1 MGRLLISES
10 EKKRIKSLYGL
21 ITETNDD
28 YNCNLHS
35 GITYY
40 NAIIGSY
47 NGDLNKAK
55 EDLNR
60 IANEFKTNVPE
71 ERIACQAALNKIRPD
86 FKGRNLIILDQVKN
100 TAYIFDKDN
109 NYISSTWIISGRDT
123 PNKENKEWEEFVK
136 LDYDGRVQ
144 YLKDNKRI
152 TSDSEARNLAIKQP
166 GASYLSPAIYS
177 GHEGETHKGY
187 EGDEGKNLFRLF
199 DLLGIQQTQAVHGTA
214 GYSNRKTA
222 QSDASKYETGDLE
235 FDSSKLNLSSGCINI
250 PGEFIEK
257 NREYLSNAFY
267 FAIGFDENTYLVKS
281 ENVEGD
287 NCVMPETIA

>member
-1 MGRLLISES
+1 MGRLIITES

-21 ITETNDD
+21 INEVDT

-40 NAIIGSY
+40 NAIIGNY

-55 EDLNR
+55 EDLNL
-60 IANEFKTNVPE
+60 IANEFKTKVP

-86 FKGRNLIILDQVKN
+86 FKGRNLIILDQVNN

-109 NYISSTWIISGRDT
+109 KYVNSTWIISGRDT
-123 PNKENKEWEEFVK
+123 PNKEWEDFVK
-136 LDYDGRVQ
+136 LDYDGRVK
-144 YLKDNKRI
+144 YLKDNKGI

-177 GHEGETHKGY
+177 GHEGEIHKGY
-187 EGDEGKNLFRLF
+187 EGDVDKNLFRLF
-199 DLLGIQQTQAVHGTA
+199 DLFGVQQTQAVHGTA
-214 GYSNRKTA
+214 NYANRKTA
-222 QSDASKYETGDLE
+222 QSDASKYETGDLK

-257 NREYLSNAFY
+257 NREYLSDAFY

-281 ENVEGD
+281 ENVVGD
-287 NCVMPETIA
+287 KCVRPDETIA

>member
-1 MGRLLISES
+1 MGRLIITES

-21 ITETNDD
+21 INESNV

-47 NGDLNKAK
+47 NGDLNKVK

-60 IANEFKTNVPE
+60 IANEFKTKVPE
-71 ERIACQAALNKIRPD
+71 EKIACQAALNKIRPD
-86 FKGRNLIILDQVKN
+86 FKGRNLIILDQVNN
-100 TAYIFDKDN
+100 TAYIFDKDS

-123 PNKENKEWEEFVK
+123 PNKEWEDFVK
-136 LDYDGRVQ
+136 LDYNGRVD
-144 YLKDNKRI
+144 YLKNNKKI

-166 GASYLSPAIYS
+166 GAAYLSPAIYS
-177 GHEGETHKGY
+177 GTKGETHKGY
-187 EGDEGKNLFRLF
+187 EGDDKVNLFRLF
-199 DLLGIQQTQAVHGTA
+199 DLFGVQQTQAVHGTA
-214 GYSNRKTA
+214 NYANRKTA
-222 QSDASKYETGDLE
+222 QSDASKYEVGDLK

-257 NREYLSNAFY
+257 NREYLSDAFY

-281 ENVEGD
+281 ENVVGD
-287 NCVMPETIA
+287 KCVRPDETIS